1 MEKNQLVSV
10 RIADI
15 GQDGEGIGHVC
26 GGPDDG
32 FTVFVKD
39 TVPGDLADVRIV
51 KLKKNYAFG
60 RLMRVT
66 EPSADRVPEACPEA
80 RRCGGCQL
88 QAMSHEAQL
97 RMKTKKIIN
106 DLERIGHFAD
116 AASMMSDIMAP
127 EHAFRY
133 RNKAMYPVAEDKNG
147 EPVAGFYAGR
157 THQVI
162 ACADCLL
169 EPEGNADILRI
180 ILGWMKKHH
189 IPAYDETTGKG
200 LIRHILIRRGFATGE
215 ILVCLV
221 INGNGIPAA
230 KDLISALEKIDGMT
244 GITYCVQTKPTNTIM
259 SDKIGTIWG
268 RPYITDILRSERYGI
283 SARYRISPNSFYQVN
298 HEMAEKLYEKVLE
311 DAALTGSE
319 TVMDLY
325 CGAGTISLFLA
336 SKAKRVIGV
345 EVVPQAVRDARTNAE
360 LNGTANAFFY
370 EGKAEEVVPKLYEE
384 EQVHAD
390 VVVVDPPRKGCDAA
404 LLRTILQMRP
414 GRLVYVSCDPATM
427 ARDLRILADGGFRI
441 VNVQP
446 CEQFSQT
453 VHVESI
459 AALERAD

>member
-15 GQDGEGIGHVC
+15 SQNGEGIGHVC
-26 GGPDDG
+26 AGADEG

-39 TVPGDLADVRIV
+39 TVPGDLADVRII
-51 KLKKNYAFG
+51 KLKKNYAYG

-66 EPSADRVPEACPEA
+66 EPSEDRVPESCPEA

-88 QAMSHEAQL
+88 QAMSREAQL
-97 RMKTKKIIN
+97 RMKTEKVRN
-106 DLERIGHFAD
+106 DLERIGHFD
-116 AASMMSDIMAP
+116 DVSSMMKEILASG
-127 EHAFRY
+127 HTYRY
-133 RNKAMYPVAEDKNG
+133 RNKAMYPVAEDRNG

-162 ACADCLL
+162 SCTDCLL
-169 EPEGNADILRI
+169 EPETNADILRI

-189 IPAYDETTGKG
+189 VPVYDETTRRG
-200 LIRHILIRRGFATGE
+200 LVRHILIRQGFATGE

-230 KDLISALEKIDGMT
+230 GDLISKLEQIDGMT
-244 GITYCVQTKPTNTIM
+244 GITYCVQTKPVNTVM
-259 SDKIGTIWG
+259 TDKIGTIWG
-268 RPYITDILRSERYGI
+268 LPYITDILRSEKFGI

-311 DAALTGSE
+311 NAALTGSE

-336 SKAKRVIGV
+336 SKARRVIGV
-345 EVVPQAVRDARTNAE
+345 EVVPQAVRDARINAE

-370 EGKAEEVVPKLYEE
+370 EGKAEEIVPKLYEE
-384 EQVHAD
+384 EHVHAD

-404 LLRTILQMRP
+404 LLQTILRMKP
-414 GRLVYVSCDPATM
+414 DRLIYVSCDPATL
-427 ARDLRILADGGFRI
+427 ARDLRILVDGGFRI
-441 VNVQP
+441 KNVQP
-446 CEQFSQT
+446 CEQFNQT
-453 VHVESI
+453 VHIESV
-459 AALERAD
+459 ASLEF